1 MVGDLFMDIS
11 SINLGGDNYKAARA
25 MSLSQNQGILSSIP
39 EVKNSAFSLDFL
51 KQVQDSKLITSRV
64 IDYYDSK
71 VSSTVSNLEKND
83 VDVTASTSDVV
94 GYNSSAI
101 DDYAQKP
108 ENSEDIKTIV
118 DEIIAR
124 NMEVT
129 SGTILDLQA

>member
-39 EVKNSAFSLDFL
+39 EAKNSAFSLDFL

>member
-1 MVGDLFMDIS
+1 
-11 SINLGGDNYKAARA
+11 

>member
-1 MVGDLFMDIS
+1 MDIS
-11 SINLGGDNYKAARA
+11 SINLGGDNYKAART

>member
-1 MVGDLFMDIS
+1 MDIS
-11 SINLGGDNYKAARA
+11 SINFGGDNYKAART